1 MKKDIIVQFVSFET
15 TVATNEFIAEWEE
28 FNKLVTGKQEVTLQ
42 QEVDGKNLQRYLSQY
57 RFDEDEVQFTF
68 KKGRRSAH
76 NPEIEIRI
84 KEIGG
89 YSILQLE
96 CDHKSAANYCKV
108 FVFLSTAPEPQLYKE
123 LSSYQYLNIYQA
135 YYESSA
141 YTYILE
147 FFVDNR
153 QVPQLIEQLKI
164 HNRISEIGVYKEYKE
179 TKKVEPPKHL
189 LVKAADLS

>member
-28 FNKLVTGKQEVTLQ
+28 FNKLVTGKQEATLQ
-42 QEVDGKNLQRYLSQY
+42 QEVDGKNLNRYLSQY
-57 RFDEDEVQFTF
+57 RFDEDDIQFTF
-68 KKGRRSAH
+68 KKERRSPH

-89 YSILQLE
+89 YSVLQME
-96 CDHKSAANYCKV
+96 CDHETAANDRKV
-108 FVFLSTAPEPQLYKE
+108 FVFLSAAPELQLYRD
-123 LSSYQYLNIYQA
+123 LLSYQYLNIYQA

-147 FFVDNR
+147 FFVDNS
-153 QVPQLIEQLKI
+153 QVSQLIEQLKTY
-164 HNRISEIGVYKEYKE
+164 NRVSEIGVYKECSE
-179 TKKVEPPKHL
+179 TKKNSPPNTHR
-189 LVKAADLS
+189 VKKVMI